1 MNTKTGLAANALGL
15 GESMVMGMA
24 GTAPAFSAA
33 ATTATLIAAVG
44 VLSPASLLY
53 CGLIMF
59 GVTLAFKQLNRVD
72 PNAGASYAWVEKA
85 FGPVLGFLAGW
96 SLLVATAL
104 FMVGGTVPAATATL
118 DLIAPGLTASPTSVT
133 LVAASW
139 LRAASALLVK
149 STQPSRHTHD
159 V

>member
-15 GESMVMGMA
+15 GESMVMGIA

-33 ATTATLIAAVG
+33 ATTTTLIAAIG

-53 CGLIMF
+53 SGLIMF
-59 GVTLAFKQLNRVD
+59 GVTLAFKELNRVD

-96 SLLVATAL
+96 SLLVASAL
-104 FMVGGTVPAATATL
+104 FMVTGTVPAATATL
-118 DLIAPGLTASPTSVT
+118 ELLAPRLTGDPTSVT
-133 LVAASW
+133 LVAAGW
-139 LRAASALLVK
+139 LVA
-149 STQPSRHTHD
+149 
-159 V
+159 